1 MYGKHNTLTF
11 IIFLVVTT
19 SVAVPAVV
27 DERES
32 LFGSLSRRIPKK
44 YYNLPLLQS
53 FILNQLI

>member
-32 LFGSLSRRIPKK
+32 LLGSLSQRIPKK